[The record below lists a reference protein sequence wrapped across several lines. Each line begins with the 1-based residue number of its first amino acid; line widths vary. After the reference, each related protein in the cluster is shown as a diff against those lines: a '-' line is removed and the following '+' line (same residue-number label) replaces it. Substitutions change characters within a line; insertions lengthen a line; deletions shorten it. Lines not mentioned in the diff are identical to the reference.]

1 MMILANIFLGT
12 DKRVIPRQMLQSL
25 RVPVFGILHMTSRFV
40 QSIILSLFSVFQA
53 SLQINMGSCKDFQ
66 MFPILL
72 VKTSVKISEKTTT
85 TPGLAPFQLT
95 VVVFV
100 VGSAFEAKNLPEN
113 SLILPSEP
121 LICGTI
127 YEGVYGATQVKQKA
141 IC

>member
-1 MMILANIFLGT
+1 
-12 DKRVIPRQMLQSL
+12 
-25 RVPVFGILHMTSRFV
+25 
-40 QSIILSLFSVFQA
+40 
-53 SLQINMGSCKDFQ
+53 MGSCEDLQ
-66 MFPILL
+66 MFQILP
-72 VKTSVKISEKTTT
+72 VTTSVKISEKKTTA
-85 TPGLAPFQLT
+85 TPGLEPFQLT

-141 IC
+141 ICLVSWSW

>member
-1 MMILANIFLGT
+1 
-12 DKRVIPRQMLQSL
+12 
-25 RVPVFGILHMTSRFV
+25 
-40 QSIILSLFSVFQA
+40 
-53 SLQINMGSCKDFQ
+53 MGSCKDLQ

-113 SLILPSEP
+113 SLILSSEP

-127 YEGVYGATQVKQKA
+127 YEGVYGATQVKQEGYMLSKLVVVA
-141 IC
+141 WALCAPCRYCR

>member
-1 MMILANIFLGT
+1 
-12 DKRVIPRQMLQSL
+12 
-25 RVPVFGILHMTSRFV
+25 
-40 QSIILSLFSVFQA
+40 
-53 SLQINMGSCKDFQ
+53 MGSCEDLQ
-66 MFPILL
+66 MFPILP
-72 VKTSVKISEKTTT
+72 VTTSVKISEKKTTT
-85 TPGLAPFQLT
+85 TPGLEPFQLT

-141 IC
+141 ICYVSWSW

>member
-1 MMILANIFLGT
+1 
-12 DKRVIPRQMLQSL
+12 
-25 RVPVFGILHMTSRFV
+25 
-40 QSIILSLFSVFQA
+40 
-53 SLQINMGSCKDFQ
+53 MGSCEDLQ
-66 MFPILL
+66 MFPILP
-72 VKTSVKISEKTTT
+72 VTTSVKISEKKTTT
-85 TPGLAPFQLT
+85 TPGLEPFQLT

-113 SLILPSEP
+113 SLILSSEP